1 MEKQN
6 SKIRTLM
13 LQRPLFFELLKK
25 KLLYNLSKLCQKTE
39 TCQFIFHFA
48 MNTAAFAHFLRHLL
62 FLFVTLKLVS
72 SFTPELTN
80 YKTKLS
86 R

>member
-1 MEKQN
+1 
-6 SKIRTLM
+6 M

-25 KLLYNLSKLCQKTE
+25 KNLLYNLSKLCQKTE
-39 TCQFIFHFA
+39 NCQFIFHFA
-48 MNTAAFAHFLRHLL
+48 MNTAAFAHLLRHLL
-62 FLFVTLKLVS
+62 FLFFMLKLVS